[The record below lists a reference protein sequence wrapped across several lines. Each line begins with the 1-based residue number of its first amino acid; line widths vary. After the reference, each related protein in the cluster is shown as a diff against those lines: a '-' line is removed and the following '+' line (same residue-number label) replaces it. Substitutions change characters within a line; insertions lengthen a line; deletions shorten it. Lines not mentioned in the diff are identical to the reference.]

1 MAPKE
6 QRLRELLQLPPA
18 AALPPAEVSRPD
30 EYWDETFLRLGRG
43 WVFEPDAGEFPV
55 DHSRL
60 MEELLRLVS
69 PWLAGARFSQVL
81 PGQGD
86 LAGEGWGASFGEEDR
101 EGRGVASR
109 YTLRLMHEGRRY
121 GVTFHDSS
129 EYYNLNAVLAL
140 LNAALDA
147 RGTSLRLFGL
157 GNVVLLGP
165 LGGLQQALREGFI
178 PGFEGEGIYEEWE
191 LEAIDAWCESGDTP
205 ESLARQLE
213 KGLRRVQVS
222 LVV

>member
-1 MAPKE
+1 MAISNE
-6 QRLRELLQLPPA
+6 RRLRELLQLPPA
-18 AALPPAEVSRPD
+18 ADVSTADASRP
-30 EYWDETFLRLGRG
+30 EYWDEPFMRLGRAYG
-43 WVFEPDAGEFPV
+43 VELEAGEYPV

-60 MEELLRLVS
+60 TESLLPLVA
-69 PWLAGARFSQVL
+69 PWVEGARYTQVL
-81 PGQGD
+81 PGQND
-86 LAGEGWGASFGEEDR
+86 VAGGGWGPLFPEEDG
-101 EGRGVASR
+101 EGRGTDHR
-109 YTLRLMHEGRRY
+109 YTLRLTHGGGRY
-121 GVTFHDSS
+121 GVTFQDSS
-129 EYYNLNAVLAL
+129 EDYNLNAVLAL
-140 LNAALDA
+140 LNAALETC
-147 RGTSLRLFGL
+147 GTSLRLFGL

-178 PGFEGEGIYEEWE
+178 PGFEGEGIHEEWE

>member
-60 MEELLRLVS
+60 MEDLLALTS

-81 PGQGD
+81 PGQAD
-86 LAGEGWGASFGEEDR
+86 LAGEGWGASFGEE
-101 EGRGVASR
+101 GRRVASR
-109 YTLRLMHEGRRY
+109 YTLRLIHGGRRY

-147 RGTSLRLFGL
+147 CGSPLRYFGF
-157 GNVVLLGP
+157 GDVVIVGP
-165 LGGLQQALREGFI
+165 LRGVQQAMREGFI
-178 PGFEGEGIYEEWE
+178 PGFETEGVFDDWE
-191 LEAIDAWCESGDTP
+191 LEVIDAWSETGDTP
-205 ESLARQLE
+205 ASLVRQLE
-213 KGLRRVQVS
+213 KGRRRVRVA